1 MSRLTTAAAAVAAA
15 VPAGA
20 HLTIISKG
28 DEELVAMG
36 GHRASHFPQGEGGG
50 YANVYPADCTEAIA
64 HLESLVAKGCGYL
77 VIPKP
82 AFWWLEHY
90 GGFKACL
97 EERFSLVL
105 RDEDSCLIYGLGGG
119 RG

>member
-1 MSRLTTAAAAVAAA
+1 MGATLAVINKCDEAMLR
-15 VPAGA
+15 AGQRTV
-20 HLTIISKG
+20 HHYPPGT
-28 DEELVAMG
+28 
-36 GHRASHFPQGEGGG
+36 GGG
-50 YANVYPADCTEAIA
+50 YAGFYPADSTAAVAQLERAREAG
-64 HLESLVAKGCGYL
+64 LQFL
-77 VIPKP
+77 VIPAT